1 MMRPPKSTRRE
12 STSLLEH
19 EGHLRRKDRRCTVTN
34 SCDEYDD
41 NEALDQSE
49 IESLDDD
56 DLDNS
61 YTDSER
67 YDDEDD
73 RDDLRGT
80 SQCDGTCEPQC
91 DWCLVSHS
99 CPEDCAGGACHNH
112 AREVRKLADGL
123 SQIALDFIE
132 GVNIT
137 IVPQFQ
143 AQIEAQEPEHAGTVR
158 RSGRYASTLLRFA

>member
-1 MMRPPKSTRRE
+1 M
-12 STSLLEH
+12 
-19 EGHLRRKDRRCTVTN
+19 TN

-99 CPEDCAGGACHNH
+99 CPEDCAGAECPYDALTKVNAARSVADLTDDEIAKLRELLEAKDGA
-112 AREVRKLADGL
+112 R
-123 SQIALDFIE
+123 
-132 GVNIT
+132 
-137 IVPQFQ
+137 
-143 AQIEAQEPEHAGTVR
+143 
-158 RSGRYASTLLRFA
+158 